1 MRSVPWQT
9 QKASLFL
16 DRFILFF
23 LKLEL
28 LICLLLLGLILI
40 LMGLVLLLVIIGV
53 CGGLETTVAA
63 QRRRIIV

>member
-28 LICLLLLGLILI
+28 LICLLLLGLILM
-40 LMGLVLLLVIIGV
+40 MGLVLLLVIIGV